1 MRDRDIDKGW
11 DSDLGLSYIPKA
23 ELFGW
28 GQGRRVVPG
37 WDSDFGLS
45 YIPKAELFGVAGV
58 GQEAANCR

>member
-1 MRDRDIDKGW
+1 MSPR
-11 DSDLGLSYIPKA
+11 LSYSVGDKVA
-23 ELFGW
+23 G
-28 GQGRRVVPG
+28 VVPG